1 MTTRIAQRPLGRT
14 DILVSPLALGGNV
27 FGWTADLQ
35 QSFALLDAFVDAGFN
50 LIDTADA
57 YVRFIPGYQ
66 GGESES
72 VIGEWLAQRGPAM
85 RSRVVIATKVGLEM
99 GAGESGL
106 SRAYIHRAIDRS
118 LRRLRTDHVDLYQAH
133 RDDPAT
139 PLEET
144 AQAFDDLVR
153 AGKVRAIGASNF
165 TADRLAAA
173 LQTSDRLGLARYQS
187 LQPLYNLLQRDV
199 FESALAQ
206 LCASEGLAV
215 LPHSA
220 LASGFLTGKYRRSED
235 LGKSVRGA
243 RMGALLDA
251 RGLGILQTLD
261 GVAAAHAATPS
272 AVALAWLLARG
283 VTAPIASATN
293 LQQLAEILRGAS
305 LQLDAREVASLDA
318 ASAAA

>member
-1 MTTRIAQRPLGRT
+1 MTPPPRHRLGHSNI
-14 DILVSPLALGGNV
+14 DVAPLALGGNV
-27 FGWTADLQ
+27 FGWTVDAA

-72 VIGEWLAQRGPAM
+72 VIGEWLARRGPSM
-85 RSRVVIATKVGLEM
+85 RARVVIATKVGLEM

-118 LRRLRTDHVDLYQAH
+118 LQRLRTDYVDLYQAH
-133 RDDPAT
+133 RDDAAT

-144 AQAFDDLVR
+144 AQAFDELVR

-165 TADRLAAA
+165 GAERLAAA
-173 LQTSDRLGLARYQS
+173 LQTSDRLGLVRYQS
-187 LQPLYNLLQRDV
+187 LQPLYNLLRRDD
-199 FESALAQ
+199 FETALAP
-206 LCASEGLAV
+206 LCAREGLAV

-220 LASGFLTGKYRRSED
+220 LASGFLTGKYRSSAD

-251 RGLGILQTLD
+251 RGLRILAALD
-261 GVAAAHAATPS
+261 DVAKAHGVTPS
-272 AVALAWLLARG
+272 AVAIGWLRAYG
-283 VTAPIASATN
+283 ATAPIASATS
-293 LQQLAEILRGAS
+293 LAQLDEILRGAR
-305 LQLDAREVASLDA
+305 LQLDAAQVAHLDTA
-318 ASAAA
+318 SSAA

>member
-106 SRAYIHRAIDRS
+106 TRAYIHRAIDRS
-118 LRRLRTDHVDLYQAH
+118 LQRLRTDHVDLYQAH

-187 LQPLYNLLQRDV
+187 LQPLYNLLQRDA

>member
-1 MTTRIAQRPLGRT
+1 MTTSIAPRPLGRT
-14 DILVSPLALGGNV
+14 GILVSPLALGGNV

-72 VIGEWLAQRGPAM
+72 VIGEWLARRGPAM
-85 RSRVVIATKVGLEM
+85 RARVVIATKVGLEM
-99 GAGESGL
+99 GPGESGL

-118 LRRLRTDHVDLYQAH
+118 LQRLRTDHVDLYQAH

-144 AQAFDDLVR
+144 AQAFDELVR

-165 TADRLAAA
+165 SADRLAAA
-173 LQTSDRLGLARYQS
+173 LQTSERLGLARYQS
-187 LQPLYNLLQRDV
+187 LQPLYNLLQRDG
-199 FESALAQ
+199 FESGLAQ
-206 LCASEGLAV
+206 LCAREQLAV

-251 RGLGILQTLD
+251 RGLGILEALDRVAIARQT
-261 GVAAAHAATPS
+261 TPA

-305 LQLDAREVASLDA
+305 LQLDAGEVASLDA
-318 ASAAA
+318 ASATT

>member
-106 SRAYIHRAIDRS
+106 TRAYIHRAIDRS
-118 LRRLRTDHVDLYQAH
+118 LQRLRTDHVDLYQAH

-187 LQPLYNLLQRDV
+187 LQPLYNLLQRDA

-206 LCASEGLAV
+206 LCAGEGLAV

>member
-187 LQPLYNLLQRDV
+187 LQPLYNLLQRDA

-206 LCASEGLAV
+206 LCAGEGLAV

-251 RGLGILQTLD
+251 RGLGILQALD

>member
-1 MTTRIAQRPLGRT
+1 MTTSIAQRPLGRT
-14 DILVSPLALGGNV
+14 GILVSPLALGGNV

-72 VIGEWLAQRGPAM
+72 VIGEWLARRGPAM
-85 RSRVVIATKVGLEM
+85 RARVVIATKVGLEM
-99 GAGESGL
+99 GPGESGL

-118 LRRLRTDHVDLYQAH
+118 LQRLRTDHVDLYQAH

-144 AQAFDDLVR
+144 AQAFDELVR

-165 TADRLAAA
+165 SADRLAAA
-173 LQTSDRLGLARYQS
+173 LQTSERLGLARYQS
-187 LQPLYNLLQRDV
+187 LQPLYNLLQRDG
-199 FESALAQ
+199 FESGLAQ
-206 LCASEGLAV
+206 LCAREQLAV

-251 RGLGILQTLD
+251 RGLGILEALD
-261 GVAAAHAATPS
+261 RVAIARQATPA

-305 LQLDAREVASLDA
+305 LRLDAGEIASLDA
-318 ASAAA
+318 ASATA

>member
-118 LRRLRTDHVDLYQAH
+118 LQRLRTDHVDLYQAH

-187 LQPLYNLLQRDV
+187 LQPLYNLLQRDA

-206 LCASEGLAV
+206 LCAGEGLAV

-251 RGLGILQTLD
+251 RGLGILQALD

>member
-187 LQPLYNLLQRDV
+187 LQPLYNLLQRDA

-206 LCASEGLAV
+206 LCAGEGLAV

>member
-1 MTTRIAQRPLGRT
+1 MTTSIAQRPLGRT
-14 DILVSPLALGGNV
+14 GILVSPLALGGNV

-72 VIGEWLAQRGPAM
+72 VIGEWLARRGPAM
-85 RSRVVIATKVGLEM
+85 RARVVIATKVGLEM
-99 GAGESGL
+99 GPGESGL

-118 LRRLRTDHVDLYQAH
+118 LQRLRTDHVDLYQAH

-144 AQAFDDLVR
+144 AQAFDELVR

-165 TADRLAAA
+165 SADRLAEA
-173 LQTSDRLGLARYQS
+173 LQTSERLGLARYQS
-187 LQPLYNLLQRDV
+187 LQPLYNLLQRDG
-199 FESALAQ
+199 FESGLAQ
-206 LCASEGLAV
+206 LCAREQLAV

-251 RGLGILQTLD
+251 RGLGILEALDRVAIARQT
-261 GVAAAHAATPS
+261 TPA

-293 LQQLAEILRGAS
+293 PQQLAEILRGAS
-305 LQLDAREVASLDA
+305 LQLDAGEVASLDA
-318 ASAAA
+318 ASATA

>member
-1 MTTRIAQRPLGRT
+1 MTTSIAQRPLGRT
-14 DILVSPLALGGNV
+14 GILVSPLALGGNV

-99 GAGESGL
+99 GPGESGL

-118 LRRLRTDHVDLYQAH
+118 LQRLRTDHVDLYQAH

-144 AQAFDDLVR
+144 AQAFDELVR

-165 TADRLAAA
+165 SADRLAAA
-173 LQTSDRLGLARYQS
+173 LQTSERLGLARYQS
-187 LQPLYNLLQRDV
+187 LQPLYNLLQRDG
-199 FESALAQ
+199 FESGLAQ
-206 LCASEGLAV
+206 LCAREQLAV

-251 RGLGILQTLD
+251 RGLGILEALDRVAIARQT
-261 GVAAAHAATPS
+261 TPS

-293 LQQLAEILRGAS
+293 PQQLAEILRGAS
-305 LQLDAREVASLDA
+305 LQLDAGEVASLDA
-318 ASAAA
+318 ASATA

>member
-1 MTTRIAQRPLGRT
+1 MTTSIAQRPLGRT
-14 DILVSPLALGGNV
+14 GILVSPLALGGNV

-85 RSRVVIATKVGLEM
+85 RARVVIATKVGLEM
-99 GAGESGL
+99 GSGESGL

-118 LRRLRTDHVDLYQAH
+118 LQRLRTDHVDLYQAH

-144 AQAFDDLVR
+144 AQAFDELVR

-165 TADRLAAA
+165 SADRLAEA
-173 LQTSDRLGLARYQS
+173 LQTSERLGLARYQS
-187 LQPLYNLLQRDV
+187 LQPLYNLLQRDG
-199 FESALAQ
+199 FESGLAQ
-206 LCASEGLAV
+206 LCAREQLAV

-251 RGLGILQTLD
+251 RGLGILEALDRVAIARQT
-261 GVAAAHAATPS
+261 TPS

-293 LQQLAEILRGAS
+293 PQQLAEILRGAS
-305 LQLDAREVASLDA
+305 LQLDAGEVASLDA
-318 ASAAA
+318 ASATA

>member
-118 LRRLRTDHVDLYQAH
+118 LQRLRTDHVDLYQAH

-187 LQPLYNLLQRDV
+187 LQPLYNLLQRDA

-206 LCASEGLAV
+206 LCAGEGLAV

>member
-1 MTTRIAQRPLGRT
+1 MTTSIAQRPLGRT
-14 DILVSPLALGGNV
+14 GILVSPLALGGNV

-72 VIGEWLAQRGPAM
+72 VIGEWLARRGPAM
-85 RSRVVIATKVGLEM
+85 RARVVIATKVGLEM
-99 GAGESGL
+99 GPGESGL

-118 LRRLRTDHVDLYQAH
+118 LQRLRTDHVDLYQAH

-144 AQAFDDLVR
+144 AQAFDELVR
-153 AGKVRAIGASNF
+153 AGKVRTIGASNF
-165 TADRLAAA
+165 SADRLAAA
-173 LQTSDRLGLARYQS
+173 LQTSERLGLARYQS
-187 LQPLYNLLQRDV
+187 LQPLYNLLQRDG
-199 FESALAQ
+199 FESGLAQ
-206 LCASEGLAV
+206 LCAREQLAV

-251 RGLGILQTLD
+251 RGLGILEALD
-261 GVAAAHAATPS
+261 RVAIARQATPA

-305 LQLDAREVASLDA
+305 LRLDAGEIASLDA
-318 ASAAA
+318 ASATA